1 MNQTTTC
8 ITIDVSQGKSHI
20 QGFISLERPLGK
32 AKRMRHTKQGY
43 EQIIT
48 LINIIKSKTA
58 TIPLVVLEY
67 TGIYHKSLEKFLVGR
82 GIIYHLVAPLRA
94 AKARN
99 SEIRNQKTD
108 ARDCLSLAKM
118 FYSNN
123 LGEFVSENKDY
134 AKLRKLNRIYE
145 NNLNHIIK
153 IKVNFREALAI
164 LYPNYDDLFL
174 NVYSDVSLTFLKNF
188 PHSDKFLN
196 KSKKQIINIL
206 LKEWNHLED
215 WTINKI
221 AEIYPFVIENVSG
234 CDEDDPDVQMLIS
247 YIEQLEY
254 YIHQNDEILKNMIKL
269 AKNTTL
275 YPLIYS
281 LPGVKDNLTAR
292 LIAELGDINRF
303 NNYKSIVAYGG
314 IDPMIRQSG
323 DYEGLH
329 LRISRKGNRRFRSL
343 LYLIVNSM
351 IKSNRAPSAIRDYYQ
366 KKTQQVNPL
375 KPKAASIACANKL
388 VRIIYY
394 MHKTGSLYTYKE

>member
-1 MNQTTTC
+1 MNQATTC

-20 QGFISLERPLGK
+20 QGFISFDKPIGR

-43 EQIIT
+43 EQILT
-48 LINIIKSKTA
+48 LIDLIKSKTS
-58 TIPLVVLEY
+58 TIPLVILEY
-67 TGIYHKSLEKFLVGR
+67 TGIYHKSLEKFL
-82 GIIYHLVAPLRA
+82 IKHDITYHLVAPLRA

-123 LGEFVSENKDY
+123 LGEYYGESKDY
-134 AKLRKLNRIYE
+134 TKLRKLNRFYE
-145 NNLNHIIK
+145 INLEHIVK
-153 IKVNFREALAI
+153 IKVNLKETLAVI
-164 LYPNYDDLFL
+164 YPNYSDLFT
-174 NVYSDVSLTFLKNF
+174 NVYSDDSFIFLKTF
-188 PHSDKFLN
+188 PHPNEFLR
-196 KSKKQIINIL
+196 KSKKQIIETLVN
-206 LKEWNHLED
+206 KWNHLEE
-215 WTINKI
+215 WSFNKI
-221 AEIYPFVIENVSG
+221 SELYLFINECVAG

-247 YIEQLEY
+247 YINQLEY
-254 YIHQNDEILKNMIKL
+254 YIKQNDTILDNMIKL
-269 AKNTTL
+269 AKTMSL
-275 YPLIYS
+275 YQLVYS

-292 LIAELGDINRF
+292 LIAEMGDINRF
-303 NNYKSIVAYGG
+303 NNYKAIIAYAG

-323 DYEGLH
+323 DYDGLH
-329 LRISRKGNRRFRSL
+329 LRISRKGNRRLRSI

-351 IKSNRAPSAIRDYYQ
+351 IKSNRAPSAVRDYYK

-394 MHKTGSLYTYKE
+394 MHKTGSLYTYSE